1 MKFVNRDPRGS
12 LDIQRQI
19 DRDEDRRKSRDR
31 WRMVLPGWAV
41 NATGAVIFTLAFIV
55 IWGMVEVWWG

>member
-1 MKFVNRDPRGS
+1 MRLQRDSRGS
-12 LDIQRQI
+12 LDIQREI
-19 DRDEDRRKSRDR
+19 DRRKSRDR